1 MNEQLRGGTAAVAE
15 MAAPADGAPSAGQS
29 APSAGQSAPS
39 AGQGAPSAGQGP
51 PSTGQ
56 GTPST
61 GQGTPGHD
69 AHHEARRHDT
79 RARIQRVAVE
89 LFAEQGYDKT
99 SLREIAERLDVTKAA
114 LYYHFKSKEDIVRSL
129 VEDYMGQ
136 VDALIAWAKMQPR
149 TPETRGE
156 ILSRYVQIVADGS
169 DVFRML
175 HHNQA
180 AVNSLAGAKER
191 GSVFRE
197 RMTGLVEAITEPEA
211 DLQERLRAT
220 MALGSVSIGWMF
232 FSDQV
237 KDRGEL
243 CAAVLDIARDLAK
256 AAPETNPE

>member
-1 MNEQLRGGTAAVAE
+1 MNEHPRGGTAAVTAL
-15 MAAPADGAPSAGQS
+15 AAPADDAPRA
-29 APSAGQSAPS
+29 
-39 AGQGAPSAGQGP
+39 
-51 PSTGQ
+51 
-56 GTPST
+56 
-61 GQGTPGHD
+61 GHD
-69 AHHEARRHDT
+69 EPGTGHSEPGTGHSEPRAGHPEPRAGHDTHHEARRRDT

-129 VEDYMGQ
+129 AEDYIGQ
-136 VDALIAWAKMQPR
+136 LDALIAWAKTQPR

-156 ILSRYVQIVADGS
+156 ILNRYVQIVARGS

-197 RMTGLVEAITEPEA
+197 RMTGLVDAIIEPEA
-211 DLQERLRAT
+211 DMQERLRAT

-232 FSDQV
+232 FADQV
-237 KDRGEL
+237 KDHRKL
-243 CAAVLDIARDLAK
+243 CAAVLDIACDLAK
-256 AAPETNPE
+256 AAPEPPPADPT

>member
-1 MNEQLRGGTAAVAE
+1 MNEQLRGAPTAVAE
-15 MAAPADGAPSAGQS
+15 MAAPADGAPST
-29 APSAGQSAPS
+29 
-39 AGQGAPSAGQGP
+39 GQGAASA
-51 PSTGQ
+51 
-56 GTPST
+56 
-61 GQGTPGHD
+61 GHD

-114 LYYHFKSKEDIVRSL
+114 LYYHFKSKEDIVHSL

-136 VDALIAWAKMQPR
+136 VDALIAWAKAQPR

-197 RMTGLVEAITEPEA
+197 RMTGLVEAITEPGSGME
-211 DLQERLRAT
+211 ERLRAT

-237 KDRGEL
+237 TDRREL
-243 CAAVLDIARDLAK
+243 CAAVLDIACDLAK
-256 AAPETNPE
+256 AVPEPTPADLT

>member
-1 MNEQLRGGTAAVAE
+1 MNEQLRGGMAAVAE
-15 MAAPADGAPSAGQS
+15 MAAPADGAP
-29 APSAGQSAPS
+29 P
-39 AGQGAPSAGQGP
+39 AGQGAPSA
-51 PSTGQ
+51 
-56 GTPST
+56 
-61 GQGTPGHD
+61 GHD

-89 LFAEQGYDKT
+89 LFSEQGYDKT

-136 VDALIAWAKMQPR
+136 VDALIAWAKTLPR
-149 TPETRGE
+149 TPETRSE
-156 ILSRYVQIVADGS
+156 ILSKYVQIVADGS

-197 RMTGLVEAITEPEA
+197 RMTGLVEAITEPDA
-211 DLQERLRAT
+211 DMQERLRAT
-220 MALGSVSIGWMF
+220 MALGSVSVGWMF
-232 FSDQV
+232 FADQV
-237 KDRGEL
+237 QDRSEL
-243 CAAVLDIARDLAK
+243 SSAVLAIASDLFN
-256 AAPETNPE
+256 AAPQDQPH